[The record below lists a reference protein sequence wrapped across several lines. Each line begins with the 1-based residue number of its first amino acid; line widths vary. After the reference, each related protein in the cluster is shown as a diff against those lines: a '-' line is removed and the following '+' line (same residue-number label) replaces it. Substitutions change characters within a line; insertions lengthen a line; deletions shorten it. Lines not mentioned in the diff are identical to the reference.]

1 MLLRRYHEVKEKPK
15 EESKEVVEKSKTTAK
30 KTVKK
35 DGEA

>member
-15 EESKEVVEKSKTTAK
+15 EESKEVAEKPKAAAK